1 MVVLNQHIYYVN
13 DFFHNMIVL
22 KMTNTDFSIYL
33 WWLLPTKLDFVVAV
47 DQVENVKFS
56 NLGMSEFPKA
66 TI

>member
-33 WWLLPTKLDFVVAV
+33 
-47 DQVENVKFS
+47 
-56 NLGMSEFPKA
+56 
-66 TI
+66 